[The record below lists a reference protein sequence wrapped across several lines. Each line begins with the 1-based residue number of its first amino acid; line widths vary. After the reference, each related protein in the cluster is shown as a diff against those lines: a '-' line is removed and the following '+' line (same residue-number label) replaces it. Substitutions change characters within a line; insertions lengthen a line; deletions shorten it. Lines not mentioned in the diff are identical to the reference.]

1 MLADRAPD
9 NGKDE
14 GNDGSPYDLQSLSL
28 PYSAVPLRVPLPLAT
43 MSRPISFLSDFGD
56 HDEFVGVVHG
66 VIAKLAPESKVID
79 VGHRFPRGNIK
90 SAALALTR
98 AIQYLPE
105 GVCLAVVDP
114 GVGTNRR
121 ALAAETSWGY
131 FVGPDNGLLSP
142 AVAMVGGAS
151 RVVSV
156 ENPDAMIPSPG
167 ETFHGRDVFAP
178 AAALLAAGDAALED
192 LGPPIGDA
200 EVVPLLLPLVEVDGP
215 MVSGEAWWVDHFGN
229 VQTNIA
235 PEDLK
240 GAGISPGETITVKI
254 GSILHSVPWVTSYGE
269 VEDGDLLIHADSVGL
284 MALAVR
290 DGRADDELNLADGVQ
305 ISLAARRSAKAE

>member
-1 MLADRAPD
+1 
-9 NGKDE
+9 
-14 GNDGSPYDLQSLSL
+14 
-28 PYSAVPLRVPLPLAT
+28 

-56 HDEFVGVVHG
+56 LDEFVGVVHG
-66 VIAKLAPESKVID
+66 VIAKLAPESTVID
-79 VGHRFPRGNIK
+79 VGHRFPRGDVK

-114 GVGTNRR
+114 GVGTERR
-121 ALAAETSWGY
+121 ALAAETPWGF

-151 RVVSV
+151 QVVSV
-156 ENPDAMIPSPG
+156 ENPEAMIPSPG

-192 LGPPIGDA
+192 LGPTIGDDDL
-200 EVVPLLLPLVEVDGP
+200 VPLLLPLVEIEGSL
-215 MVSGEAWWVDHFGN
+215 VSGEAWWVDHFGN

-235 PEDLK
+235 PEDLRQV
-240 GAGISPGETITVKI
+240 GLIPGGTVTVKV
-254 GSILHSVPWVTSYGE
+254 GSTLHSVPWVTSYGDVDE
-269 VEDGDLLIHADSVGL
+269 GDLLIHVDSVGL

-290 DGRADDELNLADGVQ
+290 DGRADEQLSLAEGVSV
-305 ISLAARRSAKAE
+305 SLAANRPAKAE